1 MIRGQVNT
9 REQARQKAI
18 DWQHWQSN
26 RALSYL
32 ELAKWQ
38 AYFEE
43 LAKKFR
49 LKTEFKE
56 NGII

>member
-1 MIRGQVNT
+1 MEETGIST
-9 REQARQKAI
+9 KEQARQKAI
-18 DWQHWQSN
+18 DWQNWQSGQSLN
-26 RALSYL
+26 YVELSRW
-32 ELAKWQ
+32 A
-38 AYFEE
+38 AYFEK